1 MSKPANGKGS
11 NHGIGFRRLT
21 PAVTQVKSIPVEK
34 SSAIA
39 ISETRL
45 HLSVIK
51 YRVRQ
56 GVSSFPETEETEL
69 YRLVFREIDET
80 LQRSE
85 EELLRGD
92 LKGFRQYI
100 ALAQSFITDAEM
112 KIDALLAK
120 SRSRS

>member
-21 PAVTQVKSIPVEK
+21 SAATQDKPILIEN
-34 SSAIA
+34 SSTIA

-51 YRVRQ
+51 FRVRQ
-56 GVSSFPETEETEL
+56 GMSSFPETEETEL

-100 ALAQSFITDAEM
+100 ALAESFITEAEN

-120 SRSRS
+120 TRSKS